1 MKVTARAPLRLGLS
15 GGGTDVSPYCD
26 KYGGFVLNATL
37 DRYVYTTI
45 TKNKNN
51 KITLRSIDLNE
62 DISYEL
68 NEEIKTEGKL
78 IIHKGI
84 YSYIIKN
91 FNNGKNI
98 PLDIST
104 FSDAPAGSGLGSSSA
119 IAVSMVRAYV
129 ELLNLPLDD
138 YQIANISYLVERIQC
153 SLQGGRQDQYS
164 ATFGGFNF
172 MEFYG
177 NDKVIINPLRIKNWI
192 VYELESKILLFSTE
206 KSRESAK
213 IIKEQS
219 ENISKN
225 NQDQINAMHE
235 IKEET
240 IKFKESL
247 IKGDFTGIV
256 ETFKKGWELKKNTAS
271 SVSNIH
277 LNKIH
282 SKAINS
288 GALAGKVSGAG
299 GGGFMIFLVPI
310 EKRRDLIEALQ
321 EFKGIIYNCHF
332 TNNGCQAWHL

>member
-1 MKVTARAPLRLGLS
+1 MKVTSRAPLRLGLS

-26 KYGGFVLNATL
+26 RYGGLVLNATL

-45 TKNKNN
+45 NPNINN
-51 KITLRSIDLNE
+51 KITFRSIDMQEEESYKLNE
-62 DISYEL
+62 K
-68 NEEIKTEGKL
+68 IKIRDKL

-84 YSYIIKN
+84 YNYIIEN
-91 FNNGKNI
+91 FNRGENL

-129 ELLNLPLDD
+129 ELLNLALDD
-138 YQIANISYLVERIQC
+138 YQIAYISYFVERIQC
-153 SLQGGRQDQYS
+153 SLEGGRQDQYS

-172 MEFYG
+172 MEFYED
-177 NDKVIINPLRIKNWI
+177 NKVIINPLRIKNWI
-192 VYELESKILLFSTE
+192 VCELESKILLFSTE
-206 KSRESAK
+206 KSRDSAK
-213 IIKEQS
+213 IIKEQCN
-219 ENISKN
+219 NITKD
-225 NQDQINAMHE
+225 NQDQINAMHG

-247 IKGDFTGIV
+247 LKGDFSGIV
-256 ETFKKGWELKKNTAS
+256 ETFRKGWELKKNTAA
-271 SVSNIH
+271 SVSNAY

-282 SKAINS
+282 EKAIHS

-310 EKRRDLIEALQ
+310 EKRMNVIKELE
-321 EFKGIIYNCHF
+321 EFKGVIYNCHF
-332 TNNGCQAWHL
+332 SNNGCQAWHL